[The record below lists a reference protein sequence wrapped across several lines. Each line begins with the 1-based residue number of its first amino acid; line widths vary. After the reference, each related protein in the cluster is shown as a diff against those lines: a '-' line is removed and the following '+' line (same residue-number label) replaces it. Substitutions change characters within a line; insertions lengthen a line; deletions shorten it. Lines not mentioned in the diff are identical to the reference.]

1 MKRSDSFSIDE
12 TDREIL
18 RILQS
23 DARTTLEQIAKRL
36 KLSKSTVH
44 YRVRKLENAGI
55 IEGYYAKLNPGKLG
69 RGYEAVTLVRAKF
82 SPSYHEKL
90 GQKLAQLPGVWAVY
104 LTFGDNDFTIMTR
117 GIGRDDLMTAIENL
131 TKIRGIERTSSQLV
145 VKTIKEDPR
154 LEI

>member
-1 MKRSDSFSIDE
+1 MSRTNSSAVDE
-12 TDREIL
+12 IDREIL

-23 DARTTLEQIAKRL
+23 DARTTREQIAKRL

-44 YRVRKLENAGI
+44 YRVRKLEDAGI
-55 IEGYYAKLNPGKLG
+55 IEGYYAKLNPSKLG
-69 RGYEAVTLVRAKF
+69 KGYEAVTLVRAKF
-82 SPSYHEKL
+82 TPSYHEKL
-90 GQKLAQLPGVWAVY
+90 GQKLAELPGVWAVY
-104 LTFGDNDFTIMTR
+104 FTFGDNDFTIMTR
-117 GIGRDDLMTAIENL
+117 GVGRDDLMSAIENL